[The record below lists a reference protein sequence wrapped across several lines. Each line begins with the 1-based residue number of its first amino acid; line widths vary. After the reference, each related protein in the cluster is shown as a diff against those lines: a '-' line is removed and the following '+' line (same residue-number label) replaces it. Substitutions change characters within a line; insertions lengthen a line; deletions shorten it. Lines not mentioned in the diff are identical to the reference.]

1 MAGKILDNGTLITF
15 GLVGV
20 VAAVGAANKAGLYGS
35 RSHAK
40 RTLLY
45 HGTSTEELSGFLG
58 GKTDE
63 DGLYLTS
70 NEGNASE
77 YAEEK
82 AAEVGGEPVMLIFD
96 LDRLSG
102 KLEPDW
108 KWLPRDMQF
117 RKVRWQ
123 DALDRTGHVVLK
135 GDFSDAWI
143 NRDEVIA

>member
-1 MAGKILDNGTLITF
+1 MNGRDLTLGTLAGLAVA
-15 GLVGV
+15 GLVV
-20 VAAVGAANKAGLYGS
+20 QRRRGS
-35 RSHAK
+35 YAK

-45 HGTSTEELSGFLG
+45 HGTSTEELPGFLAG
-58 GKTDE
+58 TTDD

-70 NEGNASE
+70 NDGNALE

-82 AAEVGGEPVMLIFD
+82 ANEVGGEPVVLVFD
-96 LDRLSG
+96 LERLSG

-117 RKVRWQ
+117 RTVRWQ
-123 DALDRTGHVVLK
+123 DALDRTGHVVFE

-143 NRDEVIA
+143 NRDEVIV